1 MSSPILEW
9 PAFSPIR
16 SLPSAKIRCER
27 GIWGKAPG
35 AATDYRWMARSDGLD
50 TRDLPEQL
58 TLGSEDQPPVKA
70 PLWLRQGDRYCAAVI
85 YPSPA
90 WDAAGRSGFLEK
102 QMLAWTR
109 PSGIPAALGA
119 LLLFDQ
125 AASFD
130 AKVWSSYSED
140 KRWQDAGFFL
150 ELDAEEL
157 APFRGKL
164 EALVDRGV
172 EELHASVERKSLG
185 DLYAQ
190 ILSGRMPAYL
200 TGLEAPL
207 SPLALAVLLLPLPR
221 AIADTISLAG
231 WISSSRAS
239 LADLGRRWDVI
250 VVPPHLAE
258 AAGRQVLTEEWRDKG
273 WALAEALLE
282 LEPEMALILPE
293 APPQSAET
301 PPPSRPPAEPP
312 VALHAPPLSPL
323 EAMRPGARIALP
335 APPKNA
341 PGCLEELHAFACTVE
356 ARWPDLDRWSRNPI
370 SELAP
375 IHETLFPSWITTL
388 QQQKPGHVDDDQWKV
403 KLDVLRS
410 AALVLRPGAD
420 TVRSV
425 GAFESGRVPELLFAL
440 CVSPGL
446 LAEMGKDN
454 LRNALRKSLSCAANP
469 WTRRLE
475 QALIEWPPVK
485 RKPWVKALIQDELK
499 AVGKS

>member
-50 TRDLPEQL
+50 TRDLAEQL

-70 PLWLRQGDRYCAAVI
+70 PLWLRQGDRYCAAAI

-125 AASFD
+125 VASFD
-130 AKVWSSYSED
+130 AKVWSPYSED

-150 ELDAEEL
+150 QLETEEL

-164 EALVDRGV
+164 ESLVDRGV

-190 ILSGRMPAYL
+190 ILSGQMPAYL

-221 AIADTISLAG
+221 AIADTVSLAG
-231 WISSSRAS
+231 WIPSSRAS

-258 AAGRQVLTEEWRDKG
+258 SAPRQGLAEEAGNQG

-282 LEPEMALILPE
+282 LEPGMALILPE
-293 APPQSAET
+293 APPQSAEMPRPSD
-301 PPPSRPPAEPP
+301 PPQFQDVPA
-312 VALHAPPLSPL
+312 LSPL
-323 EAMRPGARIALP
+323 EALRPNARFALP
-335 APPKNA
+335 LPEGAPDY
-341 PGCLEELHAFACTVE
+341 LERLHAFACAVGR
-356 ARWPDLDRWSRNPI
+356 RWPDLDLWPRI
-370 SELAP
+370 SELTP
-375 IHETLFPSWITTL
+375 IREDLFPFWIKTL
-388 QQQKPGHVDDDQWKV
+388 QKLKPGHVDDDQWKV

-420 TVRSV
+420 IVRSV
-425 GAFESGRVPELLFAL
+425 GAFESQRVPELLFAL

-446 LAEMGKDN
+446 LAEMGQDN
-454 LRNALRKSLSCAANP
+454 LRSALRKSLSCAANP
-469 WTRRLE
+469 WTRRLQ

-499 AVGKS
+499 AAGKS